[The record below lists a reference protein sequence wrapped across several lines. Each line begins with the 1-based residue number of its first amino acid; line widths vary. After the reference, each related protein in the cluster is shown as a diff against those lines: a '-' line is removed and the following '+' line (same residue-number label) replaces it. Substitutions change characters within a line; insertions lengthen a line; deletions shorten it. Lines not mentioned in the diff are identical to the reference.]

1 MTPECKMGFGWIRS
15 HPSFPVLTFKGNT
28 IINPSSSKAE
38 AMAILSALCT
48 CSCNCTVDIYTDSQ
62 NCIDIFNSLFKNDKY
77 RRTLK
82 IKNHSIWTVIMQTVE
97 KFHLKVILHKV
108 KAHSNLTENDMA
120 DQLAK
125 EGSHLPH
132 PILINPKTFPTI
144 AVPTWNDSLHI
155 NQDI

>member
-1 MTPECKMGFGWIRS
+1 M
-15 HPSFPVLTFKGNT
+15 
-28 IINPSSSKAE
+28 II
-38 AMAILSALCT
+38 ILLH
-48 CSCNCTVDIYTDSQ
+48 NIYLEKISQ

-108 KAHSNLTENDMA
+108 KTHSNLMENDMA

-125 EGSHLPH
+125 DGCHLPH
-132 PILINPKTFPTI
+132 PILINPKTLPTV

-155 NQDI
+155 NQDVRKWANIPIQSRTFNEMCSLKKLSPLH

>member
-15 HPSFPVLTFKGNT
+15 YPSSPVLTFNSNT

-48 CSCNCTVDIYTDSQ
+48 CSYNCTVDIYTDSQ
-62 NCIDIFNSLFKNDKY
+62 NCIDIFDSFLKNEKY

-82 IKNHSIWTVIMQTVE
+82 IKNHSIWSVIMQTVE
-97 KFHLKVILHKV
+97 KFHLKVTLHKV
-108 KAHSNLTENDMA
+108 KAHSNLAENDMA

-125 EGSHLPH
+125 DGCHLPH
-132 PILINPKTFPTI
+132 LILINLKTFSTI